1 MFVTLDEIDRKKL
14 DVSVI
19 AKKIYDG
26 DMSARQQKEY
36 IEQLWNDETSMV
48 RVFYSKLYFF
58 KRREIVTRKQHF
70 TIAEPTLGTLDRI
83 ASESINF
90 AITDAEMQS
99 VDSLSVGMQKVHKNV
114 EKCAKIVAY
123 AVMGSEYEAPQLTKD
138 GRLVI
143 RPDIERF
150 HELTQLFI
158 RKLKPSS
165 LYRLAQLIQLIC
177 NLGDFTNSIRL
188 LQSDRTT
195 MPSRIED

>member
-1 MFVTLDEIDRKKL
+1 MTEE
-14 DVSVI
+14 
-19 AKKIYDG
+19 
-26 DMSARQQKEY
+26 QQKQLEKLNQEKNELNRLINAGISFE
-36 IEQLWNDETSMV
+36 IEVEEV
-48 RVFYSKLYFF
+48 EIKRKLYFF
-58 KRREIVTRKQHF
+58 KRREIVTRKQRF

-150 HELTQLFI
+150 HELTRLFI